1 MSQVVKKELSQEA
14 KQLLYY
20 LTGVVVGFFPIE
32 EPFEDHGV
40 IVFDVGILNDCF
52 NLQKS
57 TSYEDVASLFVELS
71 SIYQID
77 FDQNNTIS
85 ISYSITTKEDDGMYS
100 FSIMKREAV

>member
-1 MSQVVKKELSQEA
+1 MSAVVKKELSQEA

-32 EPFEDHGV
+32 EPFLANGELT
-40 IVFDVGILNDCF
+40 FDIGILNDYF
-52 NLQKS
+52 DLQ
-57 TSYEDVASLFVELS
+57 TSISFEDVKSLFVELS
-71 SIYQID
+71 SLYKISLHPND
-77 FDQNNTIS
+77 TIS